1 MSFFQF
7 KYFKVQ
13 QSHAALKVGTDAL
26 LLGALCEL
34 NEVRRVLDVGTGTG
48 VISLMIAQR
57 VADCQID
64 AIDIDALSLVDC
76 AFNFKQSN
84 WSSKLNAI
92 ESDFM
97 VFQSKAPYDL
107 IISNPPFYLN
117 GLLGDVARV
126 NVAKH
131 AEHFSFEVF
140 FEQAILNLSVT
151 GTVWIIV
158 PAEHVTFIQ
167 LLAKRVGLYTFRV
180 IHIFPTVE
188 KPSNRAVLGFSKLAT
203 GQIET
208 DFVLRNKNGTYTSE
222 YKQLTAEFHDR
233 TLP

>member
-7 KYFKVQ
+7 KYFRVR

-34 NEVRRVLDVGTGTG
+34 NQVQRVLDVGTGTG

-57 VADCQID
+57 VADCKID
-64 AIDIDALSLVDC
+64 AIDIDALSMVDC
-76 AFNFKQSN
+76 EFNFKQSN
-84 WSSKLNAI
+84 WSANLNAI

-97 VFQSKAPYDL
+97 VFQSDVPYDL

-117 GLLGDVARV
+117 GLLGDVDRM

-131 AEHFSFEVF
+131 AKHFSFELF
-140 FEQAILNLSVT
+140 FEQASLNLSVS
-151 GTVWIIV
+151 GTIWIIV
-158 PAEHVTFIQ
+158 PTEHLTFIQ
-167 LLAKRVGLYTFRV
+167 LLAKRSGLQTFRV

-188 KPSNRAVLGFSKLAT
+188 KPSNRTVLGFSKLAT
-203 GQIET
+203 SQIET
-208 DFVLRNKNGTYTSE
+208 DFVLRNKNDNYTSE
-222 YKQLTAEFHDR
+222 YKQLTADFHDR